1 VMRSGFRWTTFDLTS
16 SLCGAWQQEIAAA
29 AAEAEFREFP
39 RTPILSRESQ
49 DVQHIFRGRVH
60 ASDVRRNLP
69 WLYRLYR
76 EEFLKLAQEACA
88 EPVVAAHDNR
98 YGIVLNVQRGAEMR
112 FECHVDSNPLTGLL
126 FCTDHLAGTGGELV
140 FAHDP
145 TAADIDAVERDCS
158 VIRPHAGH
166 LIFFDGRE
174 HPHYARPLLSR
185 SDVRIVAV
193 MNFYTESFPEST
205 RPQELN
211 HHLFGPALAG
221 LTGRNAG
228 QGRRVA
234 DRRAAEDGV
243 AVVEDGSLAFGYAA
257 GGVGQADAQVVA
269 VQAGGAGVDFAVG
282 AELD

>member
-1 VMRSGFRWTTFDLTS
+1 MASTLPGGWRQV
-16 SLCGAWQQEIAAA
+16 IAATPTDA
-29 AAEAEFREFP
+29 DFQEFP
-39 RTPILSRESQ
+39 RTPILSRK
-49 DVQHIFRGRVH
+49 H
-60 ASDVRRNLP
+60 
-69 WLYRLYR
+69 
-76 EEFLKLAQEACA
+76 FLDLAQEAYA
-88 EPVVAAHDNR
+88 GRVMAARDDR
-98 YGIVLNVQRGAEMR
+98 YGIVLNVQRGTEMR

-126 FCTDHLAGTGGELV
+126 FCTDHLAGEGGELV

-145 TAADIDAVERDCS
+145 GAADIDAVERDCS

-211 HHLFGPALAG
+211 QHLFGQALAG
-221 LTGRNAG
+221 LPGRNVG

-234 DRRAAEDGV
+234 DLRAADRRAAEHGGYG
-243 AVVEDGSLAFGYAA
+243 VEDSGLALGHAA
-257 GGVGQADAQVVA
+257 GGVV
-269 VQAGGAGVDFAVG
+269 
-282 AELD
+282 

>member
-1 VMRSGFRWTTFDLTS
+1 MASTLPGGWRQV
-16 SLCGAWQQEIAAA
+16 IAATA
-29 AAEAEFREFP
+29 TDADFQEFP
-39 RTPILSRESQ
+39 RTPILSREAV
-49 DVQHIFRGRVH
+49 DVQRIYRGRVH
-60 ASDVRRNLP
+60 AADVRRKVP

-76 EEFLKLAQEACA
+76 EHFLDLAQEAYA
-88 EPVVAAHDNR
+88 ERVMAARDDR
-98 YGIVLNVQRGAEMR
+98 YGIVLNVQRGTEMR

-126 FCTDHLAGTGGELV
+126 FCTDHLAGEGGELV

-145 TAADIDAVERDCS
+145 GAADIDAVERDCS

-174 HPHYARPLLSR
+174 HPHYARPLLSP

-211 HHLFGPALAG
+211 QHLFGQALAG
-221 LTGRNAG
+221 LPGWNVG

-234 DRRAAEDGV
+234 DRRAAEHGGCG
-243 AVVEDGSLAFGYAA
+243 VEDGGLALGHAA
-257 GGVGQADAQVVA
+257 GGVV
-269 VQAGGAGVDFAVG
+269 
-282 AELD
+282 